1 MTDDDEARAEAA
13 KCLRTA
19 KITRNQDERQSWLAL
34 AESWLTTIQL
44 QPAAEQKFQVTE
56 KEKAKALE
64 WAAQ

>member
-1 MTDDDEARAEAA
+1 MTENDEARAEAA

-19 KITRNQDERQSWLAL
+19 KIARNEDEKQSWLAL

-44 QPAAEQKFQVTE
+44 QSAAEQKFQVTE
-56 KEKAKALE
+56 EEKAKALE